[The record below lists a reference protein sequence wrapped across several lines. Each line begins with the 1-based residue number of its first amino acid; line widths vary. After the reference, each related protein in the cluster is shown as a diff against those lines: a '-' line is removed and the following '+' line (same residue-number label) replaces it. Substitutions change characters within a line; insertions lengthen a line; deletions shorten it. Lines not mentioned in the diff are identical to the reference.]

1 MALPLYGAL
10 PAADQLRAFQ
20 PAGRGRRKAVVA
32 TNLAEAAVTIPGIV
46 YGEGALW
53 PPLYSSAAGLQW
65 RRAVAE
71 ELGVW

>member
-1 MALPLYGAL
+1 MYGAL

-46 YGEGALW
+46 YGEEHSGRVSTAL
-53 PPLYSSAAGLQW
+53 PKGYSSAGL
-65 RRAVAE
+65 
-71 ELGVW
+71 